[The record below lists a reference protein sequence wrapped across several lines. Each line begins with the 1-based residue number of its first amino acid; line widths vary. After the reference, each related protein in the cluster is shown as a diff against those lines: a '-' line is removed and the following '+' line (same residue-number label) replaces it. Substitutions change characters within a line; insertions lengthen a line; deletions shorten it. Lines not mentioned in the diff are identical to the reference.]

1 MDTSCSYRVAIP
13 APLTQPLDW
22 EPVNEIPYW
31 DFTQFHKDVHQILKD
46 ANVVVCAQRLVKRFR
61 PGMVSAP
68 TTLLIESDLS
78 IDGQY
83 MCWKTGAKR
92 LRNFLDNHGLEQLL
106 VEIIDSKA
114 AYLFSAGPL
123 LDCRPGLF
131 ANWRLFVPTLLEE
144 IKEQKWLAIDVV
156 SREFGTKFPIH
167 VPTVLITTKDPENEI
182 WRQKIIPR
190 LRYCLPPDM
199 DIDILYGSQL
209 SHAASSTQPDN
220 HTAMESP
227 IEDASPLAIH
237 CTLMDYSNVVQ
248 IGSSIGLDQS
258 SSSATISA
266 VVKLRNSEGKETT
279 CGLTNHHAI
288 APENSLAEKNCPI
301 GRFLSPDHEICRG
314 ELVRVV
320 APSHTDHQNLVKF
333 TSRERAGMQLRIQN
347 LIDSHRQES
356 RFYDTENQM
365 LQKHI
370 ADYKILN
377 DNPNRLFGTVFASS
391 GFRICNNTNYTIAQ
405 RESFSQV
412 ASIDNISSPSL
423 HTRINGRTLDFGL
436 NWALVKLATDRQLAD
451 YITGVPLHIKIPTS
465 ASATRYTQVK
475 HDRSYNVVK
484 KGRSTGWTVGK
495 ISRIGSLLNLRNDN
509 TNIVPVD
516 LSHRYGAAND
526 VILAFGVVHEQKH
539 KDFMRGGDSGSCVLL
554 NEDNATATMVGLL
567 FASNEFTRV
576 SYMMPIDLV
585 IRDIEYV
592 TRQKVTQPKFIE
604 YDKRFDGL

>member
-1 MDTSCSYRVAIP
+1 
-13 APLTQPLDW
+13 
-22 EPVNEIPYW
+22 
-31 DFTQFHKDVHQILKD
+31 
-46 ANVVVCAQRLVKRFR
+46 
-61 PGMVSAP
+61 MVSAP

-237 CTLMDYSNVVQ
+237 CTLMDYSNVGQ

-266 VVKLRNSEGKETT
+266 VVKLRNK
-279 CGLTNHHAI
+279 
-288 APENSLAEKNCPI
+288 KNCPI

-391 GFRICNNTNYTIAQ
+391 G
-405 RESFSQV
+405 ESFSQV